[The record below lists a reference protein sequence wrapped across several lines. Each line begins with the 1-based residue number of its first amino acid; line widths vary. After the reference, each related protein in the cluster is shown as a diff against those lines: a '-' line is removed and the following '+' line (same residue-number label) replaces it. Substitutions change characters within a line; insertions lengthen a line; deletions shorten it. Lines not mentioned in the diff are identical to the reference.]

1 MVDIH
6 SHILWGLDDGARS
19 FEDSV
24 EMLRIALESGTTDIV
39 ATPHSNAE
47 YTFAPR
53 LIEERLAQLR
63 LAGTP
68 MPKVLE
74 GIWDGNWAAVLRFPS
89 LAAAEKWYNS
99 AEYRPL
105 KDLRINELTEMN
117 RVLLLEGVAPVTG
130 HQQ

>member
-1 MVDIH
+1 MPVRD
-6 SHILWGLDDGARS
+6 
-19 FEDSV
+19 
-24 EMLRIALESGTTDIV
+24 
-39 ATPHSNAE
+39 
-47 YTFAPR
+47 
-53 LIEERLAQLR
+53 LAQRLVSGQMR
-63 LAGTP
+63 LLNKIDDLGFISGQSALATVADFGGELLAGTP

-74 GIWDGNWAAVLRFPS
+74 GTWDGNWAAVLRFPS